1 MSPTQACNYLCF
13 GIGNRSLSS
22 DSARNTLLLLFCT
35 TMSVLPAAPTVPLP
49 TPVLV
54 VEDDALIQ
62 QRLLQILTGL
72 GYQADMLHFASAL
85 APARQLAAQQ
95 SFALALVDLGLPDGN
110 GTELIAELR
119 ASDAVMGILV
129 ISAWSTKEAILNA
142 LRAGATGYVLK
153 ERDDLEVTLSIRSVL
168 RGGAPIDPFIARR
181 VISEFQQQNAP
192 AEPPP
197 TTDAPTDSDVVLSVR
212 EINIL
217 NQVASGLTHR
227 EIAERLYI
235 SRHTVEAHVRNIYRK
250 LAVSSRMRAV
260 SEARSRGLLPS

>member
-1 MSPTQACNYLCF
+1 MSDTFSATA
-13 GIGNRSLSS
+13 LS
-22 DSARNTLLLLFCT
+22 
-35 TMSVLPAAPTVPLP
+35 LP

-54 VEDDALIQ
+54 VEDDDLIQ
-62 QRLLQILTGL
+62 QRLDSILRQL
-72 GYQADMLHFASAL
+72 GYQPNMVHFASAL
-85 APARQLAAQQ
+85 APARQLALQQ
-95 SFALALVDLGLPDGN
+95 RFALALVDLGLPDGN

-119 ASDAVMGILV
+119 AADAHMGILV

-181 VISEFQQQNAP
+181 VITEFEVHPLPDHAQPQPAP
-192 AEPPP
+192 HLQAPEPEPESD
-197 TTDAPTDSDVVLSVR
+197 TTLSTR

-217 NQVASGLTHR
+217 HQVSSGLTHR

-250 LAVSSRMRAV
+250 LAVSSRIRAV
-260 SEARSRGLLPS
+260 NEARSRGLI

>member
-1 MSPTQACNYLCF
+1 MSATPT
-13 GIGNRSLSS
+13 S
-22 DSARNTLLLLFCT
+22 T
-35 TMSVLPAAPTVPLP
+35 PAPLP

-62 QRLLQILTGL
+62 QRLRQILGSL
-72 GYQADMLHFASAL
+72 GYQADMLHFASGL
-85 APARQLAAQQ
+85 GPARQLAAQQ
-95 SFALALVDLGLPDGN
+95 RFALALVDLGLPDGN

-119 ASDAVMGILV
+119 SSDPVMGILV
-129 ISAWSTKEAILNA
+129 ISAWSTKEAILNT

-181 VISEFQQQNAP
+181 VITEFQQQQAP
-192 AEPPP
+192 AEPP
-197 TTDAPTDSDVVLSVR
+197 AAADSDAVLSTR

-227 EIAERLYI
+227 EIAERMFI

-260 SEARSRGLLPS
+260 SEARARGLLTR

>member
-1 MSPTQACNYLCF
+1 MSAF
-13 GIGNRSLSS
+13 SFSS
-22 DSARNTLLLLFCT
+22 
-35 TMSVLPAAPTVPLP
+35 PIPLP

-54 VEDDALIQ
+54 VEDDDLIQ
-62 QRLLQILTGL
+62 QRLLRILTGL

-85 APARQLAAQQ
+85 APARELATQQ

-119 ASDAVMGILV
+119 ASDAAMGVLV
-129 ISAWSTKEAILNA
+129 ISAWTTKEAILAA

-181 VISEFQQQNAP
+181 VITEFQQHETPSAV
-192 AEPPP
+192 ECD
-197 TTDAPTDSDVVLSVR
+197 TVLSPR
-212 EINIL
+212 EIDIL
-217 NQVASGLTHR
+217 QQVARGLSHR
-227 EIAERLYI
+227 EIAECLFI
-235 SRHTVEAHVRNIYRK
+235 SRHTVESHVRNIYRK

-260 SEARSRGLLPS
+260 SEARARGLLEQ